1 MLENPVIFLILI
13 LITLAIAIL
22 ILYLLRHKNNDTRD
36 NGNCQET
43 IHQESLTDENPLSE
57 DSPDEYGSGTG
68 DTESS
73 DSSDSGDVDR
83 DDYGSGYSDDIDSSD
98 ASDDVPSPKRTLSFA
113 DFADYEPKDGNL
125 GVKQQVMSK
134 PREKRDI
141 SHQGKDRKG
150 SVEDRV
156 CAVFEDYSGRYL
168 AVSIRHDSW
177 YDCDD
182 IIQVSPFRFKSRVFR
197 RVICSDSTDI
207 VPSSEPEPVY
217 EVPEDDSSYLV
228 DDYF

>member
-22 ILYLLRHKNNDTRD
+22 ILYFLRHKNNDTRD
-36 NGNCQET
+36 NGNLREN
-43 IHQESLTDENPLSE
+43 HPHDSLMDEKSSPE
-57 DSPDEYGSGTG
+57 DNPDEDGSGAG
-68 DTESS
+68 DTDFS
-73 DSSDSGDVDR
+73 DGSDSGDASKNDNSF
-83 DDYGSGYSDDIDSSD
+83 GNSDDIDSGD
-98 ASDDVPSPKRTLSFA
+98 ASDYAHSPKRTLSFA
-113 DFADYEPKDGNL
+113 DFAYYEPKDGNL

-168 AVSIRHDSW
+168 AVSIRNGSW
-177 YDCDD
+177 YDRNEV
-182 IIQVSPFRFKSRVFR
+182 IQVNPFRFKSRVSK